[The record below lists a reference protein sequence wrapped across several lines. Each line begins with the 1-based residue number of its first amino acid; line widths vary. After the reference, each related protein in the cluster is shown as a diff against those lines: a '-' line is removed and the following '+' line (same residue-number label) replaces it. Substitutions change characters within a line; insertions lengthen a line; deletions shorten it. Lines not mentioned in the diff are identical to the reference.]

1 MCMLL
6 VPVSILAEMPGSK
19 PQGRLA
25 PACSDDPQCR
35 WVVRFQPTAPARE
48 HEAVKAVLGKLTPV
62 QPIQFSGNRAS
73 VLVERESNYEV
84 VMLVKDERG
93 WRIVDVMK
101 GASQKESAL
110 SGGSND

>member
-1 MCMLL
+1 MLL
-6 VPVSILAEMPGSK
+6 VPVSILAETPGSK
-19 PQGRLA
+19 QGRLA
-25 PACSDDPQCR
+25 PACTDDPQCR

-48 HEAVKAVLGKLTPV
+48 HEAVKAALGGLLPV

-84 VMLVKDERG
+84 VMLAKDGRG
-93 WRIVDVMK
+93 WRIVNVMK
-101 GASQKESAL
+101 GASQNERAL